1 MGQCVTILYS
11 VQYVLAIPVSVCCT
25 GRIGGTVCY
34 YSILYSTLQ
43 YVLAIPVSVCEDLL
57 YREDRWD
64 RVDVIWR
71 KMSAVTALENGI

>member
-1 MGQCVTILYS
+1 MLP
-11 VQYVLAIPVSVCCT
+11 IPVIVCCT
-25 GRIGGTVCY
+25 GRIGETVCY
-34 YSILYSTLQ
+34 YTEQ

>member
-1 MGQCVTILYS
+1 MGMCVT
-11 VQYVLAIPVSVCCT
+11 
-25 GRIGGTVCY
+25 TVYC
-34 YSILYSTLQ
+34 TLQ